1 VAVLLREEG
10 DADAF
15 WLLQVA
21 DLEGYVLS
29 DAEDVAVDCGEVPAG
44 GDHELHA
51 HVGVVRG
58 GEQVWEVVVE
68 LCHLLNR
75 VLTV

>member
-1 VAVLLREEG
+1 M
-10 DADAF
+10 
-15 WLLQVA
+15 LQVA

-51 HVGVVRG
+51 HVGVIRG
-58 GEQVWEVVVE
+58 GEQV
-68 LCHLLNR
+68 
-75 VLTV
+75 